1 MRFKHTVNN
10 EIVLLFLCN
19 NLLGVLENKNVIAMT
34 KAIKR
39 TKEQSTEIS
48 RFVNTIVI
56 AICQAFTLNTLENL
70 DIATADTDARSNI
83 AIS

>member
-1 MRFKHTVNN
+1 MRFKHTVIK

-19 NLLGVLENKNVIAMT
+19 NLLGILENKNVIAMT